1 MGNPAGESFAR
12 LAVGALGASARGHR
26 RVGELMTTKVE
37 SDTSLSEAA

>member
-1 MGNPAGESFAR
+1 MGNPGGESFAR
-12 LAVGALGASARGHR
+12 LAVGALGASARGR